1 MIIAIDGPSG
11 AGKSSVAK
19 LLSKK
24 LGLVYVDTGALY
36 RTIGL
41 YVYNKGIDKS
51 ENDKIIACLPEIDL
65 KLTFENGSQ
74 HVLLNGVDVGD
85 TIRTQTIA
93 AYASAVSA
101 IPEVRAFL
109 LDTQRSIAKENSII
123 MDGRDIGTVIFPNAE
138 VKIFLIANDVS
149 RAERRLAELK
159 EKGEDTTLEMVLAQ
173 MQERDKNDSTR
184 ATAPAIPADDAVILD
199 NSELDLEGTAGAIL
213 QIIMEKGLI

>member
-24 LGLVYVDTGALY
+24 LGMVYVDTGALY

-51 ENDKIIACLPEIDL
+51 ENEKIIASLPEIDL

-74 HVLLNGVDVGD
+74 HVLLNGNDVGD

-109 LDTQRSIAKENSII
+109 LDTQRNIAKENSII

-138 VKIFLIANDVS
+138 IKVFLTANDVS
-149 RAERRLAELK
+149 RAKRRLAELL
-159 EKGEDTTLEMVLAQ
+159 EKGEDTTLEKVLLQ
-173 MQERDKNDSTR
+173 MQERDRNDSTR

-199 NSELDLEGTAGAIL
+199 NSELDLEGTAAAIL
-213 QIIMEKGLI
+213 KIIQEKGLI